1 MLLPGLALDHY
12 FPPSA
17 SRVAGIIDV
26 NHHTQFICWDGEGG
40 LTNFILGLVSNLYLT
55 ISAFQVAGIT
65 GMNHHIWP
73 ENIVFKWKGNDIKA
87 VSSLFYTAM
96 F

>member
-26 NHHTQFICWDGEGG
+26 NHHTQFIC
-40 LTNFILGLVSNLYLT
+40 
-55 ISAFQVAGIT
+55 
-65 GMNHHIWP
+65 
-73 ENIVFKWKGNDIKA
+73 
-87 VSSLFYTAM
+87 
-96 F
+96 